1 MGVPPQTARSL
12 HDAFKRTPVR
22 MGGSA
27 TINMNGTSGDSANF
41 DELEQVKEDEEAEMC
56 IPREDFERIKNE
68 ELVAERKKK
77 AATSTAWPSMSGNRR
92 TLGAGKSS
100 EPRAVPRRISADDCS
115 PSGTLSSSAAPSAS
129 SRTASGG
136 LQPGNAAPKRGTGSS
151 RPGAASSQHGNS
163 RISKM
168 SPTGSSAS
176 ASGSS
181 MQRRTFS
188 QVGVGSAMPLP
199 MPGPTF

>member
-1 MGVPPQTARSL
+1 MSCAVSIC
-12 HDAFKRTPVR
+12 HAF
-22 MGGSA
+22 
-27 TINMNGTSGDSANF
+27 
-41 DELEQVKEDEEAEMC
+41 LQ
-56 IPREDFERIKNE
+56 
-68 ELVAERKKK
+68 

-188 QVGVGSAMPLP
+188 QDGPPSGRQAGTGGGRLARLTEGSKMSQQNSPKGSTSPTKASIRQSAMAS
-199 MPGPTF
+199 GAKSATASRRTTTSNR